1 MTGFVYL
8 ISDEENNKYKIG
20 VTKNDVNKRLKKLQ
34 TGNSSL
40 LSIKKVHTT
49 DYMYRMETLLHN
61 YFSNR
66 RILNEWFELSKEDVI
81 NFKTTC
87 QYFENMINSLKDN
100 PFFSKDL
107 R

>member
-34 TGNSSL
+34 TGNSSP
-40 LSIKKVHTT
+40 LSIKQVHSTN
-49 DYMYRMETLLHN
+49 YMYRMETLLHN
-61 YFSNR
+61 HFSKQ
-66 RILNEWFELSKEDVI
+66 RILNEWFELSNEDII
-81 NFKTTC
+81 NFNSTC
-87 QYFENMINSLKDN
+87 QYFEDMINSLKEN
-100 PFFSKDL
+100 PFFAKNL

>member
-40 LSIKKVHTT
+40 LSIKKVHAT

-61 YFSNR
+61 YFSKQ
-66 RILNEWFELSKEDVI
+66 RILNEWFELSNEDII
-81 NFKTTC
+81 NFNSTC
-87 QYFENMINSLKDN
+87 QYFEKMINSLKDN
-100 PFFSKDL
+100 PFFAKNL
-107 R
+107 H